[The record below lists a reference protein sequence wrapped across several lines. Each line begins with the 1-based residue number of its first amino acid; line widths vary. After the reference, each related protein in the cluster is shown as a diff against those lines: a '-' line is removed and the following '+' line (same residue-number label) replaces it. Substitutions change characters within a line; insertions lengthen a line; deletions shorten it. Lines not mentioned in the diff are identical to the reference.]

1 MAKALETATRG
12 REKWEWFFLARAGRK
27 VVECGMFRV
36 LVATDFSEDGRCVVD
51 YAANLARQT
60 GGKMY
65 LLHAVEPCMMDA
77 AACVPLE
84 GEEPPPTAEYR
95 PGETRCISLLEL
107 ANKRAQAAAEKISA
121 RWDIPIYGKAEEA
134 DDIVECVHG
143 FCERHDID
151 MLVIGN
157 RHHSLLTSILLGNTA
172 EKLMRSAKIP
182 VTVVP
187 CPPRS

>member
-1 MAKALETATRG
+1 M
-12 REKWEWFFLARAGRK
+12 
-27 VVECGMFRV
+27 VEYGMFRV

-51 YAANLARQT
+51 FAANLARQT

-77 AACVPLE
+77 AASIPLE
-84 GEEPPPTAEYR
+84 TESDAAREHGSM
-95 PGETRCISLLEL
+95 PGEARCQSLLEI
-107 ANKRAQAAAEKISA
+107 AESRARTAAEKISDK
-121 RWDIPIYGKAEEA
+121 WDIPIYGKAEEA
-134 DDIVECVHG
+134 DDIVECVHQ
-143 FCERHDID
+143 FCARHAID

-172 EKLMRSAKIP
+172 EKLVRTAKIP

-187 CPPRS
+187 CGPSAYHL